1 MNDKKYQ
8 DLQKYYFKPK
18 PFWESLPLALWE
30 EIRMKGVLYVYPKKT
45 IIYSEGSHPKGLYI
59 IQKGRAKVYVI
70 NKEGME
76 QIIYFMGKG
85 EIFGHRLIVSK
96 DPSPVFVEAID
107 DCAVI
112 CIPHHYFEKYL
123 HESPEMNA
131 IFMYLLGHEYRVF
144 VNKISM
150 FAQKNVSERI
160 PLALLVLQQKFNEE
174 GLLQQTLNF
183 TRNDLATYVGTAP
196 ETLIRQLKI
205 LKDAGLISIIGRKI
219 VIEDMNGLWQ
229 RANL

>member
-1 MNDKKYQ
+1 
-8 DLQKYYFKPK
+8 
-18 PFWESLPLALWE
+18 
-30 EIRMKGVLYVYPKKT
+30 
-45 IIYSEGSHPKGLYI
+45 
-59 IQKGRAKVYVI
+59 
-70 NKEGME
+70 
-76 QIIYFMGKG
+76 
-85 EIFGHRLIVSK
+85 
-96 DPSPVFVEAID
+96 
-107 DCAVI
+107 
-112 CIPHHYFEKYL
+112 
-123 HESPEMNA
+123 
-131 IFMYLLGHEYRVF
+131 MYLLGHEYRVF